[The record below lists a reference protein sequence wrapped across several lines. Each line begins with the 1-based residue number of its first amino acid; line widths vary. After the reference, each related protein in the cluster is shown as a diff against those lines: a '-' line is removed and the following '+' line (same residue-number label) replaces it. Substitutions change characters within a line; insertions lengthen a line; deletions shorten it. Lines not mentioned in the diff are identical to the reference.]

1 VSDTVAVVLAVLLLA
16 GNAFFV
22 GAEFALVSA
31 RRSAIEPL
39 AQTGDRR
46 ARTTLRAMEQVSLMM
61 AGSQLGITVCSLGL
75 GAVAEPAVA
84 RQLEHVFALMGLPP
98 WLLHPLAFA
107 IALAV
112 VVALHMVLGE
122 MVPKNLAIAGPERSA
137 LLFGPPLAAVVRVLR
152 PVIVA
157 LNAMANLL
165 VRAAR
170 AEPRDEVA
178 STFTAEE
185 VQGLITESEHEG
197 LLDRQDARLMR
208 RAVRFTDQD
217 VADVLV
223 PRDRLRTL
231 PSGHTVGEL
240 ERLVVETGF
249 SRFPVEDEGGSL
261 LGYVHAKDLL
271 HLDQEPPEAAYP
283 AEQVRRLP
291 SVEPDASLDQVVQE
305 LQEAGAHLAAVV
317 DADARVDGVVMLE
330 DALEALVG
338 AVRDRTHAGKR
349 EGRSVPEG

>member
-1 VSDTVAVVLAVLLLA
+1 MSDSAAVVLAVLLLA

-39 AQTGDRR
+39 AEAGNRR
-46 ARTTLRAMEQVSLMM
+46 ARVTLRAMEQVSLMM

-84 RQLEHVFALMGLPP
+84 RQLERVLELVGLPS

-107 IALAV
+107 IALTI

-137 LLFGPPLAAVVRVLR
+137 LLFGPPLAAVVRLLR

-165 VRAAR
+165 VRVAG

-178 STFTAEE
+178 STFTSDE
-185 VQGLITESEHEG
+185 VQGLIAESEREG

-231 PSGHTVGEL
+231 PAGHTVGQL
-240 ERLVVETGF
+240 EQTVIETGY
-249 SRFPVEDEGGSL
+249 SRFPVQDEGGSL

-271 HLDQEPPEAAYP
+271 QLGDEPLEAVYP
-283 AEQVRRLP
+283 RQQVRPLP
-291 SVEPDASLDQVVQE
+291 AVESDASLDQVVQE

-317 DADARVDGVVMLE
+317 DGDGEVAGVVMLE

-338 AVRDRTHAGKR
+338 AVRDRTHS
-349 EGRSVPEG
+349 GRR

>member
-1 VSDTVAVVLAVLLLA
+1 MSDAVAIGLAVLLLA

-39 AQTGDRR
+39 AEAGNGR

-84 RQLEHVFALMGLPP
+84 HQLERLFELLGMPS
-98 WLLHPLAFA
+98 WLLHPTAFA

-122 MVPKNLAIAGPERSA
+122 MVPKNLAIAGPERAA

-152 PVIVA
+152 PVIAA
-157 LNAMANLL
+157 LNAAANLL
-165 VRAAR
+165 VRVAGAQ
-170 AEPRDEVA
+170 PQDEVA

-185 VQGLITESEHEG
+185 VAGLIEESEREG
-197 LLDRQDARLMR
+197 LLDTRDARLMQ

-217 VADVLV
+217 VADVLL
-223 PRDRLRTL
+223 PRQELRTL
-231 PSGHTVGEL
+231 PDGHSVDDL
-240 ERLVVETGF
+240 ERLVVATGY
-249 SRFPVEDEGGSL
+249 SRFPVEDAAGTL
-261 LGYVHAKDLL
+261 LGYVHAKDVL
-271 HLDQEPPEAAYP
+271 HLDDASPDTPYPERH
-283 AEQVRRLP
+283 RRDLP
-291 SVEPDASLDQVVQE
+291 TVAPDASLDEVVQQ
-305 LQEAGAHLAAVV
+305 LQDVGAHLAAVV
-317 DADARVDGVVMLE
+317 DAEGEARGVVMLE

-338 AVRDRTHAGKR
+338 AVRDRTHSHR
-349 EGRSVPEG
+349 R

>member
-1 VSDTVAVVLAVLLLA
+1 MSDSAAVVLAVLLLA

-39 AQTGDRR
+39 AEAGNRR

-84 RQLEHVFALMGLPP
+84 RQLERVLELVGLPS
-98 WLLHPLAFA
+98 WLLHPLAFT
-107 IALAV
+107 IALAI

-137 LLFGPPLAAVVRVLR
+137 LLFGPPLAAVVRLLR

-165 VRAAR
+165 VRVAGAK
-170 AEPRDEVA
+170 PRDEVA
-178 STFTAEE
+178 STFTSDE
-185 VQGLITESEHEG
+185 VQGLITESEREG

-223 PRDRLRTL
+223 PRDRLHTL
-231 PSGHTVGEL
+231 PSGHTVGKL
-240 ERLVVETGF
+240 EQTVIETGF
-249 SRFPVEDEGGSL
+249 SRFPVEDEAGSL

-271 HLDQEPPEAAYP
+271 HLGDEPPEAVYP
-283 AEQVRRLP
+283 RQQVRPLP
-291 SVEPDASLDQVVQE
+291 AVESDASLDQVVRE

-317 DADARVDGVVMLE
+317 DADGGVAGVVMLE

-338 AVRDRTHAGKR
+338 AVRDRTHAGR
-349 EGRSVPEG
+349 R